1 MIDTRFLVGVGYVV
15 FVVFAKA
22 IYLRIPSRTHLLG
35 VWLLVVL
42 SIKCSCEKTF
52 LWSSFQ
58 GRMVDALAS
67 GAEEGRGNLR

>member
-1 MIDTRFLVGVGYVV
+1 MIDTHFVGVGYVV
-15 FVVFAKA
+15 FLSF
-22 IYLRIPSRTHLLG
+22 LRKQLFENPQQGILYW